1 MSEIRKSESLQ
12 KAQADLT
19 ARPGRGFAWR
29 PLCRV
34 LQLRGR
40 YLGCRHFEPA
50 TTFESAHEV
59 LLDYQDGDTRKW
71 HYGPAATGCHPD
83 HKAVLAPEDS

>member
-1 MSEIRKSESLQ
+1 MTSEG
-12 KAQADLT
+12 ACAPNMM
-19 ARPGRGFAWR
+19 ARPGPGFSWR

-40 YLGCRHFEPA
+40 YRGCSQFEAA

-59 LLDYQDGDTRKW
+59 LLDYQDGATQKW
-71 HYGPAATGCHPD
+71 HYGPAATGCRPD
-83 HKAVLAPEDS
+83 DKAVLGAT